1 MSTPSSKSSGPN
13 SRNARQRL
21 TNDYAPTSVAQHG
34 SALAR
39 TTPEIEQVRDGVWA
53 IPLPLPHAGVVES
66 TLCYTLTDSTGGV
79 HLIDPGWGTDDNR
92 DRLEAGLSVTGF
104 GLDDVRSITST
115 HLHPDHLGLG
125 MLLRA
130 EFGIPVAL
138 HRAEQAALA
147 RPMYPDPPATLDGWG
162 VPPEHLDELATV
174 APRAKPAGIEVDVTL
189 DDGDRLG
196 IPGRDVRVIH
206 TPGHTA
212 GSICLY
218 DATDELFFSGD
229 HVLPII
235 NPGLGLGGFS
245 DDDDPIGAALDSYA
259 RVEAFDDAEVC
270 PGHGYRFRGLAVRS
284 RQIADRH
291 RRRSAEIAALAA
303 AEPGATVW
311 TIASRVEWTDG
322 WPNLRGFLRLS
333 ALAQTEMH
341 LRHLGR
347 ATAGAAP

>member
-1 MSTPSSKSSGPN
+1 MHE
-13 SRNARQRL
+13 
-21 TNDYAPTSVAQHG
+21 YAPTSVAQHG

-53 IPLPLPHAGVVES
+53 IALPLPHSGVVES
-66 TLCYTLTDSTGGV
+66 TLCYTLADSAGGV
-79 HLIDPGWGTDDNR
+79 HLVDPGWGTDDNR
-92 DRLEAGLSVTGF
+92 DRLESGLRAAGF
-104 GLDDVRSITST
+104 GWSDVRSITAT
-115 HLHPDHLGLG
+115 HLHSDHLGLG

-147 RPMYPDPPATLDGWG
+147 RPMYADPAMTLAAWG
-162 VPPEHLDELATV
+162 VPPEHADELV
-174 APRAKPAGIEVDVTL
+174 AVASRAKPTGVEVDVTF
-189 DDGDRLG
+189 DDGDRLD
-196 IPGRDVRVIH
+196 IPGRDVRVVG

-212 GSICLY
+212 GSICLH
-218 DATDELFFSGD
+218 DVSDGLFFSGD

-235 NPGLGLGGFS
+235 NPGLGLGGFGP
-245 DDDDPIGAALDSYA
+245 DDDPIGAALDSYA

-303 AEPGATVW
+303 ASPGATVW
-311 TIASRVEWTDG
+311 MIASRVEWTDG
-322 WPNLRGFLRLS
+322 WQNLRGFLRLS

-341 LRHLGR
+341 LRHLER
-347 ATAGAAP
+347 VKAAGAP

>member
-1 MSTPSSKSSGPN
+1 MHE
-13 SRNARQRL
+13 
-21 TNDYAPTSVAQHG
+21 YVPTSVAQHG

-39 TTPEIEQVRDGVWA
+39 TTPEVEQVRDGVWA

-79 HLIDPGWGTDDNR
+79 HLVDPGWGTDDNR
-92 DRLEAGLSVTGF
+92 DRLEAGLRVAGF
-104 GLDDVRSITST
+104 GLGDVRSVTAT

-125 MLLRA
+125 MLLRV

-147 RPMYPDPPATLDGWG
+147 RPMYPDPRATLASWG
-162 VPPEHLDELATV
+162 VPAEHVEELAGV
-174 APRAKPAGIEVDVTL
+174 APRAKPSGALADLTL
-189 DDGDRLG
+189 DDGDRLD
-196 IPGRDVRVIH
+196 IPGRDVRVVH

-218 DATDELFFSGD
+218 DADDGLFFSGD
-229 HVLPII
+229 TVLPII
-235 NPGLGLGGFS
+235 NPGLGLGGFTT
-245 DDDDPIGAALDSYA
+245 DDDPIGAALESYA
-259 RVEAFDDAEVC
+259 RAEAFDDAEVC

-291 RRRSAEIAALAA
+291 RRRRAEIAAIAA
-303 AEPGATVW
+303 ADPSVTVW

-322 WPNLRGFLRLS
+322 WDNLTGFLRLS
-333 ALAQTEMH
+333 ALAQTELH
-341 LRHLGR
+341 LRHVARRGTLSE
-347 ATAGAAP
+347 

>member
-1 MSTPSSKSSGPN
+1 MHE
-13 SRNARQRL
+13 
-21 TNDYAPTSVAQHG
+21 YAPTSVAQHG

-66 TLCYTLTDSTGGV
+66 TLCYTLADAAGGV
-79 HLIDPGWGTDDNR
+79 HLVDPGWGTNDNR
-92 DRLEAGLSVTGF
+92 DRLEAGLRVAGF
-104 GLDDVRSITST
+104 GLDDVRSVTAT

-125 MLLRA
+125 VQLHA
-130 EFGIPVAL
+130 EFGVPVAL
-138 HRAEQAALA
+138 HRAEQSALT
-147 RPMYPDPPATLDGWG
+147 RPMYPDPAATLAGWG
-162 VPPEHLDELATV
+162 VPAEYADELAAV
-174 APRAKPAGIEVDVTL
+174 APRSQPSGFVADVTL
-189 DDGDRLG
+189 DDGDLLD
-196 IPGRDVRVIH
+196 IPGREVRVVA

-218 DATDELFFSGD
+218 DATDGLFFSGD

-235 NPGLGLGGFS
+235 NPGLGLGGFG

-259 RVEAFDDAEVC
+259 RVEEFDGAEVC

-291 RRRSAEIAALAA
+291 RRRSAEIAGLAA
-303 AEPGATVW
+303 ADPDATIW

-322 WPNLRGFLRLS
+322 WSNLAGFLRLS

-341 LRHLGR
+341 LRHLTRRG
-347 ATAGAAP
+347 TLGE

>member
-1 MSTPSSKSSGPN
+1 VHE
-13 SRNARQRL
+13 
-21 TNDYAPTSVAQHG
+21 YAPTSVAQHG

-66 TLCYTLTDSTGGV
+66 TLCYTLADSEGGV
-79 HLIDPGWGTDDNR
+79 HLVDPGWGTDDNR
-92 DRLEAGLSVTGF
+92 DRLEAGLRLAGF
-104 GLDDVRSITST
+104 GLGDVRSITAT

-125 MLLRA
+125 MLLRD
-130 EFGIPVAL
+130 ELDIPVAL
-138 HRAEQAALA
+138 HHAEHDALA
-147 RPMYPDPPATLDGWG
+147 RPMYADPEATITRWG
-162 VPPEHLDELATV
+162 VPGEHLAALADVVT
-174 APRAKPAGIEVDVTL
+174 PRSQPSGLTADVVL
-189 DDGDRLG
+189 DDGDLLD
-196 IPGRDVRVIH
+196 IPGREVRVVA

-218 DATDELFFSGD
+218 DATDGLFLSGD

-235 NPGLGLGGFS
+235 NPGLGLGGFT

-291 RRRSAEIAALAA
+291 RRRSAEIAGLATA
-303 AEPGATVW
+303 DADATVW

-322 WPNLRGFLRLS
+322 WDNLAGFLRLS

-341 LRHLGR
+341 LRHLARRG
-347 ATAGAAP
+347 TLGE

>member
-1 MSTPSSKSSGPN
+1 V
-13 SRNARQRL
+13 QE
-21 TNDYAPTSVAQHG
+21 YVPTSVAQHG

-66 TLCYTLTDSTGGV
+66 TLCYTLADSGGGV

-92 DRLEAGLSVTGF
+92 DRLEAGLRVAGF
-104 GLDDVRSITST
+104 ELSDVRSITAT

-125 MLLRA
+125 VLLRG
-130 EFGIPVAL
+130 EFGITVAL

-147 RPMYPDPPATLDGWG
+147 RPMYPDPAATLAGWG
-162 VPPEHLDELATV
+162 VPAEHVDELTTV
-174 APRAKPAGIEVDVTL
+174 APRAKPTGIEVDVTL
-189 DDGDRLG
+189 DDDDRLD
-196 IPGRDVRVIH
+196 IPGRDLRVIT

-218 DATDELFFSGD
+218 DATDGLFFSGD

-235 NPGLGLGGFS
+235 NPGLGLGGFA
-245 DDDDPIGAALDSYA
+245 DGDDPIGAALDSYA
-259 RVEAFDDAEVC
+259 RVEAYDAAEVC

-291 RRRSAEIAALAA
+291 RRRNAEIAAIASDD
-303 AEPGATVW
+303 PGATVW

-322 WPNLRGFLRLS
+322 WQNLRGFLRLS

-341 LRHLGR
+341 LRHLERTR
-347 ATAGAAP
+347 AEEAP

>member
-1 MSTPSSKSSGPN
+1 MHE
-13 SRNARQRL
+13 
-21 TNDYAPTSVAQHG
+21 YAPTSVAQHG

-66 TLCYTLTDSTGGV
+66 TLCYTLADSAGGV
-79 HLIDPGWGTDDNR
+79 HLVDPGWGTDDNR
-92 DRLEAGLSVTGF
+92 DRLEGGLRLAGF
-104 GLDDVRSITST
+104 GLGDVRSITAT

-130 EFGIPVAL
+130 ELGIPVAL
-138 HRAEQAALA
+138 HRAEHAALT
-147 RPMYPDPPATLDGWG
+147 RPMYPDPQATIARWG
-162 VPPEHLDELATV
+162 VPDDHVEALAAVVT
-174 APRAKPAGIEVDVTL
+174 PRSQPSGLTADVIL
-189 DDGDRLG
+189 DDGDLLD
-196 IPGRDVRVIH
+196 IPGREVRVVA

-212 GSICLY
+212 GSICLH
-218 DATDELFFSGD
+218 DATDGLILSGD

-235 NPGLGLGGFS
+235 NPGLGLGGFG

-259 RVEAFDDAEVC
+259 RVEAFDEAEVC

-291 RRRSAEIAALAA
+291 RRRSAEIGALAA
-303 AEPGATVW
+303 ADPAATVW
-311 TIASRVEWTDG
+311 MIASHVEWTDG
-322 WPNLRGFLRLS
+322 WDNLAGFLQLS

-341 LRHLGR
+341 LRHLARRG
-347 ATAGAAP
+347 TLGG